1 MFLFSLRWFMC
12 VFRRRC
18 CMNIWNPRK
27 FKNFVLYKF
36 SHIITCSLGNYHFI
50 MLWSEIF
57 GRVVF
62 SDLMIPFF
70 IWMSLQ
76 IHFPFIV
83 KNYQLRNEFY
93 DGEPILERFHQS
105 KLWGIHYTK
114 NLGNRLQRKLYMK
127 QIIKLETIH
136 CKIIR
141 MMWHHWCP
149 SDRIKSSDS
158 CVTTYIWK
166 IRQLAKESARQNLEL
181 FF

>member
-1 MFLFSLRWFMC
+1 MLHPYNMANLCKEPVSVIVVMEGELMFLFSLRWFMC

-18 CMNIWNPRK
+18 YMNIWNPRK

-57 GRVVF
+57 ERVVF
-62 SDLMIPFF
+62 SDLIIPFF

-114 NLGNRLQRKLYMK
+114 IWGIDYKENFIWN
-127 QIIKLETIH
+127 
-136 CKIIR
+136 
-141 MMWHHWCP
+141 
-149 SDRIKSSDS
+149 KSLS
-158 CVTTYIWK
+158 WK
-166 IRQLAKESARQNLEL
+166 PFTVK
-181 FF
+181 